1 MKALVRLVIFGV
13 FGVVLSAATAGA
25 TPVVCSANLTVGGQ
39 TKLFQAS
46 VDPAVA
52 CAGPVIGNNVFPVDL
67 TTLGFTWLA
76 QDKDTDA
83 GPLNGANEDVLTVI
97 GVNTTSGTFTIDP
110 TDSQCGLVDCNYFV
124 FGLKFG
130 HAITYFDLGNITTT
144 TTFNWTTNHNALSN
158 GAVYARYE
166 GFRINVP
173 EPASML
179 LMATGTVFGIRR
191 RVRGVRPL

>member
-1 MKALVRLVIFGV
+1 MKALVRFVLVGV
-13 FGVVLSAATAGA
+13 FGVVLFATTASAS
-25 TPVVCSANLTVGGQ
+25 PVVCSANLTVGGD

-52 CAGPVIGNNVFPVDL
+52 CAGPVIGNNVFPIDL

-83 GPLNGANEDVLTVI
+83 APVNGATEDLLSVI
-97 GVNTTSGTFTIDP
+97 GVNGTSGIFTIDP
-110 TDSQCGLVDCNYFV
+110 TDSQCGLLDCNYFV

-130 HAITYFDLGNITTT
+130 HAIAYFDLGNISTT
-144 TTFNWTTNHNALSN
+144 TTFNWSTNHNALSN

-166 GFRINVP
+166 GFRINNVP
-173 EPASML
+173 EPATML
-179 LMATGTVFGIRR
+179 LMATGAAFGIRR
-191 RVRGVRPL
+191 RVTAAA